1 MLLSSSYKK
10 KTNYSNLEF
19 STQTHPIMRLA
30 VESHSKAAFVVWFV
44 LINRILS
51 PKKYN
56 IAKHRR
62 LASFAACSVWP
73 MALHVVDIAL
83 RKLFVVAFRLSLLL
97 SLICSKS
104 SVDNV
109 DNSVR
114 SHES

>member
-1 MLLSSSYKK
+1 M
-10 KTNYSNLEF
+10 
-19 STQTHPIMRLA
+19 
-30 VESHSKAAFVVWFV
+30 
-44 LINRILS
+44 LINRLLS
-51 PKKYN
+51 PKKSN
-56 IAKHRR
+56 IAKHCR

-109 DNSVR
+109 DNFSPSGMPSIVDLLR
-114 SHES
+114 EGVAP